1 MRFWLAIILSTILI
15 SALLTFI
22 NEYQG
27 TDFSIVPTKPTATAD
42 QPQPEFVVE
51 ENSAVKRQGYTFQIS
66 VSPSEVQKV
75 SRVTLRFKN
84 QGPGPLEI
92 GFLRKTCG
100 CAEVRV
106 DQTVLKEGQPAVVKA
121 SGQSGEL
128 TFEWKPDLQHLE
140 DMRRNQ
146 ASVYRYGFELIT
158 NERRFQESLRFE
170 IVTELKATP

>member
-27 TDFSIVPTKPTATAD
+27 TDFSIVPTKPTATAE

-51 ENSAVKRQGYTFQIS
+51 DNPAVKRQGYTFQ
-66 VSPSEVQKV
+66 VQVPPSEVQKV
-75 SRVTLRFKN
+75 SRVSIRFKN

-92 GFLRKTCG
+92 SFLRKTCG
-100 CAEVRV
+100 CADVKV
-106 DQTVLKEGQPAVVKA
+106 DQTVLKEGQAAVIKA
-121 SGQSGEL
+121 PGQSGEL
-128 TFEWKPDLQHLE
+128 TFEWKPDLQHFE
-140 DMRRNQ
+140 EMRRNQ
-146 ASVYRYGFELIT
+146 ATIYRYGFELVT
-158 NERRFQESLRFE
+158 NERRYQESLRFE